1 MKNLKY
7 VAKVEGISI
16 DILVE
21 EINFFINSILL
32 KNEYIIDIKMVKVG
46 EAEYPGEYSNFNCKN
61 KDCALVAL
69 IYVGEDK

>member
-7 VAKVEGISI
+7 VAKAEGLSI

-21 EINFFINSILL
+21 EINYFINSILL
-32 KNEYIIDIKMVKVG
+32 ENEYIIDVKIVKVG
-46 EAEYPGEYSNFNCKN
+46 EDESPGQYANCKN
-61 KDCALVAL
+61 KDCDLVAL